1 MKPEMDPTNSDNPP
15 IAPGVNANALALAGE
30 TNSPGIVLSPGN
42 SSGRDQTPEYD
53 GSVKLSGYDTGEQ
66 PINISKL
73 NPEAGQKLRPSKD
86 RVNDLGFRLILIPF
100 FGIIIP
106 IVTGMVDHQA
116 FSSWKIKFSYLY
128 TIGIA
133 FVVWEGNR
141 YLLFTLRAYFDW
153 LNKPIRK
160 ILALL
165 LAITFYTVPISALL
179 LIGWYHVFQKGVVN
193 WNIVTTASLMIM
205 ICVIFITHVYE
216 TVFLV
221 KQAESDQL
229 KKEQLERARAEAELE
244 ALKNQIDPHFIFN
257 SLNTLSYLIEDKP
270 GKARQFNDNL
280 AEVYRYILQNKSRDL
295 VLLREEMDFL
305 ENYFSLL
312 KIRFE
317 NAVQLTIPSDSW
329 LFEQYLVPP
338 ISLQV
343 LIENAIKHNE
353 FSDELPLSI
362 TVTMQDD
369 SLIIKNKI
377 YPKTLRKPSS
387 RIGLQ
392 NLDERY
398 KLITKKPIALYRTNE
413 EFIVHLPLL
422 KTD

>member
-1 MKPEMDPTNSDNPP
+1 MKPEKHMTSSE
-15 IAPGVNANALALAGE
+15 IWL
-30 TNSPGIVLSPGN
+30 TSPGEAVDPDPLSPAGPNN
-42 SSGRDQTPEYD
+42 SGQNETPGRPKDQ
-53 GSVKLSGYDTGEQ
+53 
-66 PINISKL
+66 L
-73 NPEAGQKLRPSKD
+73 ND
-86 RVNDLGFRLILIPF
+86 IGFRLTLIPT

-106 IVTGMVDHQA
+106 IVTGMIDHSA
-116 FSSWKIKFSYLY
+116 FTSWQIKASYFY

-141 YLLFTLRAYFDW
+141 YLLFTLRSYFDW
-153 LNKPIRK
+153 LNKPLRK
-160 ILALL
+160 IFALL
-165 LAITFYTVPISALL
+165 LAVSFYTIPISALL
-179 LIGWYHVFQKGVVN
+179 LTGWYHIFMKGVVN
-193 WNIVTTASLMIM
+193 WDVVTTSTLIIM

-229 KKEQLERARAEAELE
+229 KKEQLERAKAEAQLE

-257 SLNTLSYLIEDKP
+257 SLNTLSHLIDDKP
-270 GKARQFNDNL
+270 EKARLFNDNL

-305 ENYFSLL
+305 QHYFSLL

-317 NAVQLTIPSDSW
+317 NAVQLIIPRDEF
-329 LFEQYLVPP
+329 LFEQYLIPP
-338 ISLQV
+338 ISLQILV
-343 LIENAIKHNE
+343 ENAIKHNE
-353 FSDELPLSI
+353 FSDEAPIII
-362 TVTMQDD
+362 TVSMGEDE
-369 SLIIKNKI
+369 LIIRNQSQL
-377 YPKTLRKPSS
+377 KTLRKPSS

-398 KLITKKPIALYRTNE
+398 KLITKKPITVQKTNN